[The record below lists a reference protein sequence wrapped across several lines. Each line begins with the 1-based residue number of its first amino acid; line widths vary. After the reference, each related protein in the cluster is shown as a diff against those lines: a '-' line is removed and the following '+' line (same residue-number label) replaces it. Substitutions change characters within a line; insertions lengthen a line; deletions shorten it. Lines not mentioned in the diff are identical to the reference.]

1 MGSVNVSVRPQSLSL
16 SRLRAASRAVTNFMR
31 MSDATPPGPQTSAC
45 STSLILA
52 SAAPSDLG
60 RSLTYGAAL
69 RVARF
74 GNANEH
80 ADWETAHHV
89 FTYANALDQ
98 LIKWVG
104 SDSDSDITVVRGVL
118 HGAMGLY
125 LTRYLNVPPARS
137 ACSTITGPW
146 CGNATIVQQDRP
158 YVPPRGL

>member
-1 MGSVNVSVRPQSLSL
+1 
-16 SRLRAASRAVTNFMR
+16 LRSASERSKPGDDELLGDDPANIIDALKAA
-31 MSDATPPGPQTSAC
+31 
-45 STSLILA
+45 ILA
-52 SAAPSDLG
+52 GAAPSDLG

-80 ADWETAHHV
+80 ADCETAHHV

-98 LIKWVG
+98 LIKRIG

-118 HGAMGLY
+118 HGAMALY

-158 YVPPRGL
+158 YVPLRGL